1 MAFEKVMRYLL
12 LFEGF
17 QESEFIRTATY
28 KGYVKSGF
36 VKPNLDDM
44 LDWMNTI
51 KKKMESATGEE
62 LEWLNKEMKAI
73 NYILKKHYK

>member
-1 MAFEKVMRYLL
+1 MRYLL

-36 VKPNLDDM
+36 TKPNLDDM

>member
-1 MAFEKVMRYLL
+1 
-12 LFEGF
+12 
-17 QESEFIRTATY
+17 
-28 KGYVKSGF
+28 
-36 VKPNLDDM
+36 M

-73 NYILKKHYK
+73 NYILKRHY